1 MGSGAGDAKFSC
13 RTERRAGM
21 GTAGAGGQH
30 TGTLHVLHDV
40 STLAACAVLR
50 KEQSVRYT
58 LLGPF
63 WCAASLSM
71 TCGVT
76 QPLAWSQ
83 QRLLDKCQCWA
94 SCLVQDQYQ
103 LPYLVLLQ
111 TLLVVTEYTPA
122 LLQADSDHER
132 SSKKAKQ
139 SSSSDTNN
147 NQQSLAEQP
156 AVYAAAAPV
165 PALAASQGLT
175 HAMLQQ
181 MAVLLQALPA
191 EQLHGLQELL
201 YQQQP
206 SFHQQVQQQLQTA
219 GMVTAGSSLGASGP
233 AGEQEGQRGSRSTS
247 TAVVKEY
254 STTSLDSAMT
264 GDLSDGVKTEF

>member
-1 MGSGAGDAKFSC
+1 
-13 RTERRAGM
+13 
-21 GTAGAGGQH
+21 
-30 TGTLHVLHDV
+30 
-40 STLAACAVLR
+40 
-50 KEQSVRYT
+50 
-58 LLGPF
+58 
-63 WCAASLSM
+63 M